1 MKTTRLGFF
10 GWLFGASTATA
21 QTTISACAPVLY
33 RMPKPCPGQCPAC
46 GLAHGEISTTAPPAV
61 EGMFASSIN
70 VEAQQV
76 RVIRTCDY
84 CSNAFGQLV
93 PLDVFQARWK

>member
-10 GWLFGASTATA
+10 GALFASVVAHA
-21 QTTISACAPVLY
+21 QTKIEACAPVYY

-46 GLAHGEISTTAPPAV
+46 GLAHGEITAITPPV
-61 EGMFASSIN
+61 IEGMFASSIN
-70 VEAQQV
+70 QETQQV
-76 RVIRTCDY
+76 RVIRVCDH